1 MKTIAIVLGAF
12 CIIEAAII
20 FFMLYLQNKFM
31 NGVSL
36 FEAEEGSFDD

>member
-20 FFMLYLQNKFM
+20 FFMLYLLNKFM
-31 NGVSL
+31 SGDNL
-36 FEAEEGSFDD
+36 FEEEDWFDD